1 MANIKVTA
9 PIISDSA
16 ARDDIAHV
24 VAGTTLSDCGEISDA
39 TARTIASWWQ
49 GPGSIGGDLAALA
62 SGATVDRSRL
72 IEDINLTGRTASPMW
87 PEELECLATWA
98 MSK

>member
-1 MANIKVTA
+1 MSNIKVTA
-9 PIISDSA
+9 PIIPSGEA
-16 ARDDIAHV
+16 QDDIAHV
-24 VAGTTLSDCGEISDA
+24 VAGTTLSDDGEITDA

-49 GPGSIGGDLAALA
+49 SPGSIGGALAALA
-62 SGATVDRSRL
+62 SGATVDRAAL
-72 IEDINLTGRTASPMW
+72 LEDINLTGRTASPMW